1 MHFWLA
7 ENKSIFI
14 IIIIIIIIVIIIIY
28 YYYYYYLLLS
38 FIIII
43 YYYYYYYSII
53 MQHACKVVKQVQI
66 TNCTHTFKILFV
78 STRCDVFSCT
88 WF

>member
-7 ENKSIFI
+7 ENKSII
-14 IIIIIIIIVIIIIY
+14 IIII
-28 YYYYYYLLLS
+28 
-38 FIIII
+38 IIII

-66 TNCTHTFKILFV
+66 TNCTHTFKILSV
-78 STRCDVFSCT
+78 LTHYDVFHIHDLNK
-88 WF
+88 

>member
-14 IIIIIIIIVIIIIY
+14 IIIIIIIVIIIIY
-28 YYYYYYLLLS
+28 YYYYLLLS
-38 FIIII
+38 FTIIIY

-78 STRCDVFSCT
+78 STCCDVFSCT